1 MVLSSPPN
9 ALQMYGLDVLIL
21 SFTNGFRQYKLRSMS
36 QNFIATFYFFR
47 YNKSVL

>member
-1 MVLSSPPN
+1 
-9 ALQMYGLDVLIL
+9 MYGLDVLIL
-21 SFTNGFRQYKLRSMS
+21 SFTNGSRQYKLRSMS

>member
-1 MVLSSPPN
+1 
-9 ALQMYGLDVLIL
+9 MYGLDVLIL
-21 SFTNGFRQYKLRSMS
+21 SFTNGFRQDKLRSMS